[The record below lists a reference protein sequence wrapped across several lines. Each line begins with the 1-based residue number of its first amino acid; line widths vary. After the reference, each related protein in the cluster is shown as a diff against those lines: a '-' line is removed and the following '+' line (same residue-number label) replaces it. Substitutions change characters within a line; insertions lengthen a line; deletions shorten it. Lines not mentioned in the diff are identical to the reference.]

1 MSRKHRNQLIECFP
15 KADESGLS
23 EKSENGDCQ
32 TIPSANPKV
41 IAVSSYILLIPS
53 IPSESIIPVT
63 RIAMTIYAIKAVV
76 ASICDWS
83 FVTRSCSLFWQVVRL
98 G

>member
-1 MSRKHRNQLIECFP
+1 
-15 KADESGLS
+15 
-23 EKSENGDCQ
+23 
-32 TIPSANPKV
+32 
-41 IAVSSYILLIPS
+41 
-53 IPSESIIPVT
+53 
-63 RIAMTIYAIKAVV
+63 MTIYAIKAVV